1 MATAAVQ
8 EMHENYTRVHSAKQM
23 IANKFARV
31 GSIVAI
37 GGTTIVATA
46 SAAVDFSN
54 ISSLVQA
61 VVSLVP
67 DFVDLVIGIAPLIVT
82 IAIISFIVGL
92 LGSILGVIK
101 GGMH

>member
-1 MATAAVQ
+1 MATAANTTEQPVQ
-8 EMHENYTRVHSAKQM
+8 KLSRWESMKIRA
-23 IANKFARV
+23 AFALGGV
-31 GSIVAI
+31 GMTI
-37 GGTTIVATA
+37 GAA

-101 GGMH
+101 GGMR